1 MAYGFCL
8 PWPANAYRQRLLLA
22 GGLECSRRDG
32 AEELGTSAPTA
43 AQAFH
48 SAIPGLCENQPGRP
62 DSETGAVPGFFSG
75 GQFIENGRRRVKL
88 KAKKLGEILLNR
100 GVVSEE
106 DLEKALSEQKQ
117 TKGFLGQVLL
127 RRGVIKKKDLA
138 EALED
143 QLGVPSVELSELTI
157 AAEMAAYLPENVVRN
172 YRAIPFAVENNTMSV
187 AMADPLN
194 LTAVESMRLV
204 TGMEVHAYFAPEEDV
219 LLCTNKLFDG
229 RVAAYKAIEDTTGMG
244 EDDEPVT
251 ARDLER
257 MVEDAPVVRLVDS
270 IIQGAVTGSAS
281 DIHVEPREHG
291 VRVRYRVDGILY
303 DMMQIPKRLQSAVI
317 SRIKIMAGMN
327 IAERRLPQDGRI
339 SFKSN
344 GGEYDL
350 RVSTLLTVFGEKVV
364 MRVLDKSSVLL
375 ELEDLGFLPDQQ
387 RLVESLI
394 AKPYGMVLCTG
405 PTGSGKT
412 TALYTALNRI
422 NSEDRNIVTVE
433 DPVEYQLVGINQS
446 QVHTGAGITFAR
458 GLRAILRQDPDVIM
472 VGEIR
477 DLETAEIAIQAALTG
492 HLVFSSL
499 HTNDAASAL
508 PRLLDMGVEPFLI
521 ASSVVG
527 VVGQRLLRTIC
538 RDCRTTYEPEAETLG
553 RLGIP
558 KELRTKKLAF
568 ARGEGCPVC
577 SNRGYRGRTGVFE
590 VLRMSENLKRL
601 VMEGRSA
608 PEIREAAVSEGM
620 MLMRECGLTKVVD
633 GLTSPEE
640 FMRVIFVEEE

>member
-1 MAYGFCL
+1 M
-8 PWPANAYRQRLLLA
+8 
-22 GGLECSRRDG
+22 
-32 AEELGTSAPTA
+32 
-43 AQAFH
+43 
-48 SAIPGLCENQPGRP
+48 
-62 DSETGAVPGFFSG
+62 
-75 GQFIENGRRRVKL
+75 KL
-88 KAKKLGEILLNR
+88 KAKKLGEILLAR
-100 GVVSEE
+100 GVVTEE
-106 DLEKALSEQKQ
+106 DLEKALAEQAQ
-117 TKGFLGQVLL
+117 TRAFLGQILL
-127 RRGVIKKKDLA
+127 RRGVIKKRDLA

-143 QLGVPSVELSELTI
+143 QLGVPSVELSEI
-157 AAEMAAYLPENVVRN
+157 KIPSEMASYLPENMVRS
-172 YRAIPFAVENNTMSV
+172 YRAVPFNVESNVMSV

-194 LTAVESMRLV
+194 LTAIESMRLV
-204 TGMEVHAYFAPEEDV
+204 TGMDVRTFFAAEEDV
-219 LLCTNKLFDG
+219 LLTTNQLFDG
-229 RVAAYKAIEDTTGMG
+229 RVAAYKAIEDTSGMAQ
-244 EDDEPVT
+244 EDEGPMTV
-251 ARDLER
+251 RELER

-270 IIQGAVTGSAS
+270 IVQGAITGTAS

-303 DMMQIPKRLQSAVI
+303 DMMQIPKRLQPAVT

-339 SFKSN
+339 SVKTN

-364 MRVLDKSSVLL
+364 MRILDKSSVLL
-375 ELEDLGFLPDQQ
+375 QLEDLGFLPSQQ
-387 RLVESLI
+387 KVVESLI
-394 AKPYGMVLCTG
+394 AKPYGMILCTG

-446 QVHTGAGITFAR
+446 QVSAAAGITFAR

-499 HTNDAASAL
+499 HTNEAASAL

-521 ASSVVG
+521 ASSIIG
-527 VVGQRLLRTIC
+527 VIGQRLVRVVC
-538 RDCRTTYEPEAETLG
+538 RNCKTTYKPDAKVLDELG
-553 RLGIP
+553 VPSQKRKNI
-558 KELRTKKLAF
+558 AF
-568 ARGEGCPVC
+568 SRGQGCSVC

-590 VLRMSENLKRL
+590 ILRMSEKIKLL
-601 VMEGRSA
+601 VMEGQSA
-608 PEIREAAVSEGM
+608 LQIREAALAEGM
-620 MLMRECGLTKVVD
+620 VLMKDCGLEKVFD
-633 GLTSPEE
+633 GVTTPEE
-640 FMRVIFVEEE
+640 VMRVVYVEED